1 VIKSGAGLDPLDVC
15 AHPRRRSSHVHP
27 IPQRSPGH
35 NSSSI
40 YPGNR
45 ATGRRFYFR
54 DERTKAKVD
63 LLHDDAKEAYEKI
76 DVDCFNDILQHT
88 QEDFDMSVDG
98 NDDLADT
105 EAGGVRTIGVNGE
118 APQSEE
124 NSLEENEAIPRLHEA
139 DEAEELGGAD
149 GEDAYR
155 TNGFREQDDD
165 DSDADDD

>member
-1 VIKSGAGLDPLDVC
+1 MDVC

-98 NDDLADT
+98 NDDLAVT
-105 EAGGVRTIGVNGE
+105 EAGGVLTIGTDGEGDTE
-118 APQSEE
+118 APQTEE
-124 NSLEENEAIPRLHEA
+124 NTLEQNEAIALLQEE

-149 GEDAYR
+149 GEGAYA
-155 TNGFREQDDD
+155 TNEFIELDDD
-165 DSDADDD
+165 DSDDYDD